1 MKDQLLIIWISI
13 TALFFIML
21 IIKTITKWRFCA
33 LCASI
38 SVTWLTL
45 LGLYWA
51 KAFNDPLLIALLIG
65 NSVVGIY
72 YLAEKKITEK
82 YHVFRLPF
90 FLTLL
95 LIGYAL
101 ITQIQLARLLPSALL
116 TAFLWAFFIL
126 LYIYRNNS
134 KFKTT
139 ISAIIN
145 CCKNW

>member
-1 MKDQLLIIWISI
+1 MKDSLLLIWASI
-13 TALFFIML
+13 TTLFFIML
-21 IIKTITKWRFCA
+21 IIKAITKWQFCA

-38 SVTWLTL
+38 SLTWLTL

-51 KAFNDPLLIALLIG
+51 KTFNDPILIALLIG
-65 NSVVGIY
+65 NSVVGVY
-72 YLAEKKITEK
+72 YLVEKKIAVK

-101 ITQIQLARLLPSALL
+101 ITQIQLERLLPSALL
-116 TAFLWAFFIL
+116 TAFLWAPFAF
-126 LYIYRNNS
+126 LYTYRNNS

>member
-72 YLAEKKITEK
+72 YLVEKKITEK